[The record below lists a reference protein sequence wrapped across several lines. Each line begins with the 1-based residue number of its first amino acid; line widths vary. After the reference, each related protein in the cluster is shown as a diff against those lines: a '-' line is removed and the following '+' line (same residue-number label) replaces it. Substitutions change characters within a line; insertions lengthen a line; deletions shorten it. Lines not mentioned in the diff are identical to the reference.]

1 MTASSTPAANR
12 RLRLGMVG
20 GGQGAFIGGV
30 HRIAARLDDRFELVA
45 GAFSSDPARALAS
58 ARDLRVSPDRSY
70 ADYRDMARRE
80 ADRPDGIDVVSI
92 VVPNHLHFPVAEA
105 FLSAGIHVICDKP
118 MTRTLAEA
126 EALADL
132 VEKTGLVF
140 VLTHNYSAYPMV
152 RAAREMVASGALGTL
167 RVVNVEYPQDW
178 LATAM
183 ETDGANKQAAWR
195 MDPERA
201 GLGGSLGDIGTHA
214 FQLAEFVTGLSC
226 SEVAADLASFVP
238 GRVLDDNAHVMLR
251 FPGGAKGLL
260 WTSQVTPGNG
270 NALRLRVYGDRGGLE
285 WFQENPEELLFTPL
299 GEPTRSLR
307 RNGPDSGVA
316 SHGLSRLPAHHP
328 EGFLEAFAQI
338 YTEAADRI
346 LADGRSPTLLPGAAD
361 GLRGLRFV
369 QAAVTSHRANA
380 TWTAV

>member
-1 MTASSTPAANR
+1 
-12 RLRLGMVG
+12 MVG

-58 ARDLRVSPDRSY
+58 ARDFRVSPDRSY

-118 MTRTLAEA
+118 MTRTLEEA

-132 VEKTGLVF
+132 VEQSGLVF

-152 RAAREMVASGALGTL
+152 RAAREMVAAGALGTL
-167 RVVNVEYPQDW
+167 RVINVEYPQDW

-285 WFQENPEELLFTPL
+285 WFQENPEELLVTPL

-346 LADGRSPTLLPGAAD
+346 LAGGRGPTLLPGASD